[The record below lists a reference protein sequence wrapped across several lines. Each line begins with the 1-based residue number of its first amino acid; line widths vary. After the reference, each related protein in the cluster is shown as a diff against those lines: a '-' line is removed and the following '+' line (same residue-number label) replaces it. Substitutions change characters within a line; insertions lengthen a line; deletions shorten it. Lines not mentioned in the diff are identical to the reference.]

1 MLQILPCLLEG
12 FLNIYLKHAILQTDH
27 LKFEAKHLLLT
38 KTHLILQTNS
48 SLSCCANSSLLAN
61 LAMKY
66 SAILCSLYQ
75 FLLTIMFVAY
85 LTKPCGL
92 FSAGKGG
99 LSNGGVSGDASV
111 GRFQAGLLS
120 LGSMHA
126 HFGHVNQAMQVHLH
140 MAIPTIKIFCHL
152 LT

>member
-1 MLQILPCLLEG
+1 
-12 FLNIYLKHAILQTDH
+12 
-27 LKFEAKHLLLT
+27 
-38 KTHLILQTNS
+38 
-48 SLSCCANSSLLAN
+48 
-61 LAMKY
+61 MKN
-66 SAILCSLYQ
+66 SAILCSLYH
-75 FLLTIMFVAY
+75 FLLTIIFDAY
-85 LTKPCGL
+85 LTKPCGP

-140 MAIPTIKIFCHL
+140 MAIPTIKIFCCL